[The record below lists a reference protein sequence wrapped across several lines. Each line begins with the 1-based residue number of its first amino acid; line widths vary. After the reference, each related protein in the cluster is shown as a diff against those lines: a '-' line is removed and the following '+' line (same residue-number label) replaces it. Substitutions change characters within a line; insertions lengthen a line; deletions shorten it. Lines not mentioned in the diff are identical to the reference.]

1 MIELVSIRKYE
12 FSDGTTLH
20 MKIDFEHNDVSFVE
34 PEFDKVGNTYRVK
47 KWLFA
52 GRGVEYMA
60 GWYNILGAMQFCI
73 LDAKKELEAY
83 QKQKKQKLIDIM
95 VAVQAAEE
103 AAKQGKK

>member
-12 FSDGTTLH
+12 FSDGTTLFV
-20 MKIDFEHNDVSFVE
+20 KIDRENNKVSFVE
-34 PEFDKVGNTYRVK
+34 RGNSIKGEFVNKH
-47 KWLFA
+47 WLFA
-52 GRGVEYMA
+52 ERGVEYMA

-103 AAKQGKK
+103 AAKQDKK